1 MKNELWAACGI
12 LVIVAF
18 LGVTFGHGYRLYHRY
33 FVTDTSN
40 TFQVDKEWF
49 LFNSGA
55 AGAAGGLGYGR
66 LQAGA
71 GAGGVR
77 RAATRMFKRR
87 EAGAAA
93 GGEQQGDRAL
103 LDQDQEGSAAE
114 KMVHMGQYGGAH
126 AQQGE
131 APTPDAAAF
140 TCQNCGTGVSPS
152 FRFCPRC
159 KHDLRSL

>member
-55 AGAAGGLGYGR
+55 AGAA
-66 LQAGA
+66 
-71 GAGGVR
+71 GVR